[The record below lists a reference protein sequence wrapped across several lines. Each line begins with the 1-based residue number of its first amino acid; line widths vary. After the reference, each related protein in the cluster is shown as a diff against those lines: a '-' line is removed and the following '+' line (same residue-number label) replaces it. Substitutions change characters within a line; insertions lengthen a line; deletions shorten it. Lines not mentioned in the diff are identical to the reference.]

1 MPPRSTETTA
11 LPDTVF
17 SPFSALHWRFL
28 HHCPAGLVPAQ
39 WRPWLEDRGSLTR
52 RLQTASGGN
61 FAVQVLRQEF
71 ALPTA
76 SEARALDLAQ
86 RRWALIREVVL
97 IGYDMPWVYARSV
110 LPFSTLSGRLRHLRQ
125 LSNRPL
131 GQVLFN
137 AGNMRRDPVQI
148 ARLPST
154 ALPEKLTAATA
165 ALDRPQPTL
174 LWGRRSVFRVDDK
187 PLLVAEFF
195 LPGFDPYNTDYSSSV
210 NRP

>member
-1 MPPRSTETTA
+1 
-11 LPDTVF
+11 
-17 SPFSALHWRFL
+17 
-28 HHCPAGLVPAQ
+28 LVPAQ

-52 RLQTASGGN
+52 RLQAASGGN

-76 SEARALDLAQ
+76 SEARALNLAQ

-97 IGYDMPWVYARSV
+97 IGHDMPWVYARSV
-110 LPFSTLSGRLRHLRQ
+110 LPLATLSGRLRHLRQ

-137 AGNMRRDPVQI
+137 AGNMCRDPVQI
-148 ARLPST
+148 ARLPCT
-154 ALPEKLTAATA
+154 ALPEGLSITATS
-165 ALDRPQPTL
+165 ALARPQPTL

-195 LPGFDPYNTDYSSSV
+195 LPGFDPYNAAH
-210 NRP
+210 